1 MEKFII
7 GVHDLNPGRNNIER
21 MEHIFDFMVPDK
33 TKMDTNNHKMVIGH
47 LPKWVHDYR
56 REKYN
61 GDNKTQFRR
70 FY

>member
-7 GVHDLNPGRNNIER
+7 GVHDLNPGRNKIER
-21 MEHIFDFMVPDK
+21 MEHIFDFMIPDK
-33 TKMDTNNHKMVIGH
+33 IRMDTNNKMIIGH
-47 LPKWVHDYR
+47 LPKWVYDST
-56 REKYN
+56 REKHN